1 MQYVA
6 LMSAVR
12 LAGNPENHIVA
23 VHTWEDG
30 DLGTQVTSD
39 IDTHIPHADETLHTA
54 QTCAKL
60 ALAAQGWRVTGEWVL
75 SGNGW
80 YADALDARRVT
91 PDHIRDLYD
100 AQADREPSA
109 IGLSDLRYMVLADS
123 GDGEVSPV
131 VADTA
136 QEQGWEVL
144 YSAEVLIG
152 WLDGTELTDADAEAI
167 AAEINTNLLNR

>member
-23 VHTWEDG
+23 VHTWEDD
-30 DLGTQVTSD
+30 DLGTQLTPD
-39 IDTHIPHADETLHTA
+39 IDTHIPHADETTGV
-54 QTCAKL
+54 AKGAAEQ
-60 ALAAQGWRVTGEWVL
+60 ALAAQGWRVTGEWAL
-75 SGNGW
+75 SGDGW
-80 YADALDARRVT
+80 YADVTDARRVT
-91 PDHIRDLYD
+91 PDHIRALYD

-136 QEQGWEVL
+136 REQGWPVL
-144 YSAEVLIG
+144 YSAEALIG